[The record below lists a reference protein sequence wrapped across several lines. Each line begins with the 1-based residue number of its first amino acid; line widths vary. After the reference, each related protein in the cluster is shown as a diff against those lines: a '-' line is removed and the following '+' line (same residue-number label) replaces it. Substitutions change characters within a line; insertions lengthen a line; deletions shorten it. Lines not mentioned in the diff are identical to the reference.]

1 VITLSLLHPLHKTPV
16 QHWTFEVEPVIRIG
30 RSSDNDV
37 ILYSAVVSRHHVEI
51 YRTQDGWEIKSLGT
65 NGTYLE
71 GKRITQAPV
80 EDGIVIRL
88 ARSGP
93 NIQIHTSP
101 EQSSALKALLNRP
114 RPQSSESGPDGH
126 GVPPTEVPPAS
137 PEELGAGNTPVPDD
151 DTDHPH

>member
-1 VITLSLLHPLHKTPV
+1 M
-16 QHWTFEVEPVIRIG
+16 EPVIRIG

-51 YRTQDGWEIKSLGT
+51 YRTRDGWEIKSLGT

-71 GKRITQAPV
+71 GKRITQVPV

-93 NIQIHTSP
+93 NIQIRTSP

-114 RPQSSESGPDGH
+114 RSQPPEADPDIH
-126 GVPPTEVPPAS
+126 LSIPTEVPKHIL
-137 PEELGAGNTPVPDD
+137 EEAEPDSDAVPDD